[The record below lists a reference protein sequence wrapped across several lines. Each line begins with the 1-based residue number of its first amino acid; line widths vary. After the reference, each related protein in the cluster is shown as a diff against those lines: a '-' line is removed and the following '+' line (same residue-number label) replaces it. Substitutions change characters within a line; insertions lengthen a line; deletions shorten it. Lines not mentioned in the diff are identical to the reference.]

1 MSNDE
6 LLPGSETP
14 PIAEEAVPSAQEPSE
29 AVAPPVAPTR
39 RRRSKPT
46 GTDAAT
52 VSDPSVTEAPTRA
65 TRSRRKPAPQGA
77 EDPLPT
83 PAAELPAATEGD
95 SAPEKPAPRRR
106 RAVAKAETPAVDVPV
121 PPAPEAEPPVEEKAR
136 TRSRRPPR
144 AAEETPAP
152 SAEPTAAASEAVSP
166 DAVEVV
172 QPEKPTRGARSRPR
186 RKQEPAADLLPEGTD
201 ASAQDIAGTAAPAPS
216 EEAVAADAPSADPAT
231 PERARRRRSSRS
243 RRRGAGEDETSAAEP
258 AAAEAIAAATP
269 SPEGEEPAAEP
280 EGAPTRSR
288 RRGGRTRRSRAE
300 ETDETASA
308 ALEID
313 TEPEPI
319 AVPEPVEL
327 PIDRTVGT
335 HLISRNGLPEIH
347 IDGVVK
353 APLLFFG
360 NLDGPKNRQRVLSEV
375 RRAAAAGIHL
385 HSVLVDLPCPL
396 SDSSHALQEIDER
409 LRAVLEADPE
419 GYVMP
424 RIVFVPARGW
434 KREYPTDIATY
445 ADGTTGDPSLT
456 SERFWQE
463 AERSLATLIAHLS
476 EYSWGRRLF
485 GYHLERGEWFQSA
498 DQGFDRSIV
507 NRDAFRDWLGSR
519 YKDSLVSLRAAWYD
533 GDVQFHTAEIPPLP
547 TRSNPQRAFFET
559 RRERRVID
567 FYEFTSEST
576 AQRLIALSKAVK
588 KAAGHQALVSVCYGY
603 TMEFGHGFSGHLALG
618 LLETA
623 STIDL
628 ICGPPSYRDR
638 EPAGAASF
646 PAPVDSPPLHG
657 KLWLT
662 EDDTKTFLAPVQ
674 QDPEDF
680 NPRLP
685 DRPSTE
691 QAMARMHGKTLAH
704 GVGLGFMDLWGEGW
718 LDDDLLWEQIG
729 KFASQYAAFQQ
740 RREYPRVPEVVV
752 LVDERSLLHIQRG
765 EPFFRRLTNG
775 LRETLQRAGI
785 SYGLYLQSDLTAENF
800 PTDAKLYLFLTP
812 YRLPAEQ
819 RDAIKAKLQNG
830 GKTLAW
836 LYAPGS
842 CEERPSIGGIL
853 EDGTNGAV
861 GMTLRPQEWNSE
873 IGSRLLD
880 PRHPLLDRLTG
891 KELGTRERLNPSYY
905 VADEGA
911 KILAE
916 YLGSG
921 LPSVAV
927 KENSGWKS
935 VFIGEPV
942 LPLELLRGICRYAGV
957 HLWTPQGEDVVAVGS
972 GWVTVHAVRDGQ
984 RTLRLPDAL
993 SLYDVT
999 DGRLIADETREY
1011 RFFLKNGATRTFCVG
1026 GPERFQALDLPG
1038 YTMPGNGRARIVLNS
1053 GPAPRSPEPV
1063 RSAEPVR
1070 TAEPARADRPDRP
1083 ERPEPRPARE
1093 PRPFNLPPPP
1103 PLPFSPSEEERR
1115 QAVETLRAIIAADP
1129 LEIEAVTL
1137 SAEVELA
1144 SLDLTNAPSV
1154 PPAGGGGIVPS
1165 LADTESDLTGNGRR
1179 RRRRG
1184 GRGRGRNRLPDGT
1197 EEPLEDDENVP
1208 DSASGAAPDEVFLAD
1223 FAPVSAPIEPKSETV
1238 AEKAEPV
1245 IALPE
1250 PFRFHDESE
1259 PD

>member
-14 PIAEEAVPSAQEPSE
+14 SVAEEAVRSAQEPSE

-39 RRRSKPT
+39 RRRAKPA

-52 VSDPSVTEAPTRA
+52 VSDPSVTEPPTRA
-65 TRSRRKPAPQGA
+65 ARSRRKPAPQGT
-77 EDPLPT
+77 EDPLPAPAT
-83 PAAELPAATEGD
+83 EQPAAVEGT
-95 SAPEKPAPRRR
+95 SAPEKPASRRR
-106 RAVAKAETPAVDVPV
+106 RVAAKVDTPAADVPA
-121 PPAPEAEPPVEEKAR
+121 PAVVEPEPPVEEKPR
-136 TRSRRPPR
+136 TRSRRRPR
-144 AAEETPAP
+144 AAEETPVPAAEAP
-152 SAEPTAAASEAVSP
+152 VPDTEATSTEAVVEPVSAE
-166 DAVEVV
+166 
-172 QPEKPTRGARSRPR
+172 KPARGARTRPR
-186 RKQEPAADLLPEGTD
+186 RKKETTVESLPAD
-201 ASAQDIAGTAAPAPS
+201 AIAGSTESA
-216 EEAVAADAPSADPAT
+216 EEAVALPEAPVTGEAPTTEIAP
-231 PERARRRRSSRS
+231 PERPRRRRSSRS
-243 RRRGAGEDETSAAEP
+243 RRRGAGGEEEVGSVEGETVEAASTPTETLVSEEPTSEAEP
-258 AAAEAIAAATP
+258 AA
-269 SPEGEEPAAEP
+269 
-280 EGAPTRSR
+280 TRTR
-288 RRGGRTRRSRAE
+288 RRGGRSRRSRTDEAE
-300 ETDETASA
+300 EVTAAVETPA
-308 ALEID
+308 
-313 TEPEPI
+313 EPEPLV
-319 AVPEPVEL
+319 VPEPIEI

-353 APLLFFG
+353 TPLLFFG
-360 NLDGPKNRQRVLSEV
+360 NMDGPKNRQRVLSEV

-385 HSVLVDLPCPL
+385 HSTLVDLPCPL
-396 SDSSHALQEIDER
+396 SEASHALQEIDER
-409 LRAVLEADPE
+409 LRAVLDADPD

-456 SERFWQE
+456 STRFWQE

-476 EYSWGRRLF
+476 EYSWGRRVF

-498 DQGFDRSIV
+498 DQGFDRSIA
-507 NRDAFRDWLGSR
+507 NRDAFRDWLRTR
-519 YKDSLVSLRAAWYD
+519 YKDNLVSLRAAWYD
-533 GDVQFHTAEIPPLP
+533 GDVQFHTAEIPPMP
-547 TRSNPQRAFFET
+547 TRTNPQRAFFET
-559 RRERRVID
+559 RRERRIID

-603 TMEFGHGFSGHLALG
+603 TLEFGHGFSGHLALG

-623 STIDL
+623 PTIDL

-638 EPAGAASF
+638 DIAGAASF

-662 EDDTKTFLAPVQ
+662 EDDTKTYLAPVL

-691 QAMARMHGKTLAH
+691 QAMARMQGKTLAH

-718 LDDDLLWEQIG
+718 LDDEPLWNQIG
-729 KFASQYAAFQQ
+729 QFANQYSTFQQ

-752 LVDERSLLHIQRG
+752 LIDERSLLHIQRG

-785 SYGLYLQSDLTAENF
+785 SYGLYLQSDLTVENF
-800 PTDAKLYLFLTP
+800 PTDARLYLFLTP
-812 YRLPAEQ
+812 YRLPVEQ
-819 RDAIKAKLQNG
+819 RDAIKEKLQNG

-853 EDGTNGAV
+853 EDGTNGTV

-873 IGSRLLD
+873 IGSRVLD
-880 PRHPLLDRLTG
+880 PRHPLMDRLPG

-911 KILAE
+911 KVLAE
-916 YLGSG
+916 YVGSG
-921 LPSVAV
+921 LPSIAV
-927 KENSGWKS
+927 KENPGWKS

-957 HLWTPQGEDVVAVGS
+957 HLWTPQGDDVVAVGS
-972 GWVTVHAVRDGQ
+972 GWVTIHAARDGQ

-993 SLYDVT
+993 GLYDMT
-999 DGRLIADETREY
+999 DSRLIADETREH
-1011 RFFLKNGATRTFCVG
+1011 RFFLKTGATRTFCVG
-1026 GPERFQALDLPG
+1026 SAERFQALDLPN
-1038 YTMPGNGRARIVLNS
+1038 YTMPGNGRARIVQNA
-1053 GPAPRSPEPV
+1053 GPAPRAV
-1063 RSAEPVR
+1063 
-1070 TAEPARADRPDRP
+1070 EPARAELVRAERP
-1083 ERPEPRPARE
+1083 ERTDSRPARE
-1093 PRPFNLPPPP
+1093 SRPFNLPPPP
-1103 PLPFSPSEEERR
+1103 PLPFTPSEEERR

-1144 SLDLTNAPSV
+1144 SLDLTS
-1154 PPAGGGGIVPS
+1154 PPIQPTSGGGPVPS
-1165 LADTESDLTGNGRR
+1165 LAELESEIAGNGRR

-1197 EEPLEDDENVP
+1197 EAPLDEETEMSEAPAGEVP
-1208 DSASGAAPDEVFLAD
+1208 SDVLLDD
-1223 FAPVSAPIEPKSETV
+1223 FAPITANIEPEIKPAEEKPETL
-1238 AEKAEPV
+1238 

>member
-14 PIAEEAVPSAQEPSE
+14 PVAEEAVRSAQEPSE
-29 AVAPPVAPTR
+29 AVAPPVAPAR
-39 RRRSKPT
+39 RRRAKPT

-52 VSDPSVTEAPTRA
+52 VSDPSVTEPPTRA
-65 TRSRRKPAPQGA
+65 TRSRRKPAPQGT
-77 EDPLPT
+77 EDLPPT
-83 PAAELPAATEGD
+83 PAVEPPAATEGD

-106 RAVAKAETPAVDVPV
+106 RVAAKAEPVVVETPVTPV
-121 PPAPEAEPPVEEKAR
+121 AQAEPPVEEKPK
-136 TRSRRPPR
+136 TRSRRRTP
-144 AAEETPAP
+144 AVEETPVAAPDTVAAAPETVAP
-152 SAEPTAAASEAVSP
+152 SPVEAEPVS
-166 DAVEVV
+166 A
-172 QPEKPTRGARSRPR
+172 EKPVRGARTRPR
-186 RKQEPAADLLPEGTD
+186 RKKDAVGETPTPEVD
-201 ASAQDIAGTAAPAPS
+201 APAVETPS
-216 EEAVAADAPSADPAT
+216 ETVEVSPVEASVTGETPVAE
-231 PERARRRRSSRS
+231 PETAERPRRRRSSRS
-243 RRRGAGEDETSAAEP
+243 RRRGATGEEEVETVEAETTDVVGALPETPVSDESAAETE
-258 AAAEAIAAATP
+258 AA
-269 SPEGEEPAAEP
+269 
-280 EGAPTRSR
+280 TRSR
-288 RRGGRTRRSRAE
+288 RRGGRGRRNRA
-300 ETDETASA
+300 DETAEVTA
-308 ALEID
+308 ATEVVV
-313 TEPEPI
+313 EPEPI
-319 AVPEPVEL
+319 IIPEPVEP
-327 PIDRTVGT
+327 PIDRTIGT

-347 IDGVVK
+347 IDGIVK
-353 APLLFFG
+353 PPLLFFG
-360 NLDGPKNRQRVLSEV
+360 NMDGPQNRQRVLSEV
-375 RRAAAAGIHL
+375 HRAASVGIHL

-396 SDSSHALQEIDER
+396 SEASHALQEIDER

-476 EYSWGRRLF
+476 EYAWGRRIF

-498 DQGFDRSIV
+498 DQGFDRSIA
-507 NRDAFRDWLGSR
+507 NRDAFRDWLRSR
-519 YKDSLVSLRAAWYD
+519 YKDNLVSLRAAWYD

-559 RRERRVID
+559 RRERRIID

-576 AQRLIALSKAVK
+576 AQRLIALSKAAK
-588 KAAGHQALVSVCYGY
+588 KAAGHSALVSVCYGY
-603 TMEFGHGFSGHLALG
+603 TLEFGHGFSGHLALG

-623 STIDL
+623 PTIDL

-638 EPAGAASF
+638 DTTGAASF
-646 PAPVDSPPLHG
+646 PAPVDSPPLYG

-662 EDDTKTFLAPVQ
+662 EDDTKTYLAPVQ

-680 NPRLP
+680 NPRLA
-685 DRPSTE
+685 DRFATE
-691 QAMARMHGKTLAH
+691 QAMARMQGKTLSH

-718 LDDDLLWEQIG
+718 LDDDTLWAQIG
-729 KFASQYAAFQQ
+729 KFANQYSTFQQ

-765 EPFFRRLTNG
+765 ESFFRRLTNG

-785 SYGLYLQSDLTAENF
+785 SYGLYLQSDLISENF

-812 YRLPAEQ
+812 YRLPMEQ
-819 RDAIKAKLQNG
+819 RDAIKEKLQNG

-853 EDGTNGAV
+853 EDGTNGTV

-880 PRHPLLDRLTG
+880 PRHPLMERLTS

-911 KILAE
+911 KVLAE
-916 YLGSG
+916 YIGSG

-927 KENSGWKS
+927 KENANWKS

-942 LPLELLRGICRYAGV
+942 LPLDLLRGICRYAGV
-957 HLWTPQGEDVVAVGS
+957 HLWTPQGDDVVTVGG
-972 GWVTVHAVRDGQ
+972 GWVTIHAVRDGQ
-984 RTLRLPDAL
+984 RTLRLPDAF

-999 DGRLIADETREY
+999 EDRLIADETREY
-1011 RFFLKNGATRTFCVG
+1011 RFFMKNGATHTFCVG
-1026 GPERFQALDLPG
+1026 GSERFQALDLPN
-1038 YTMPGNGRARIVLNS
+1038 YTMPGNGRPRIVLNAGS
-1053 GPAPRSPEPV
+1053 PPPARAVEPV
-1063 RSAEPVR
+1063 RADP
-1070 TAEPARADRPDRP
+1070 PKRA

-1103 PLPFSPSEEERR
+1103 PLPYSPSDEERR

-1137 SAEVELA
+1137 SAEVEMA
-1144 SLDLTNAPSV
+1144 SLDLTSPPTLPPST
-1154 PPAGGGGIVPS
+1154 GIVTP
-1165 LADTESDLTGNGRR
+1165 LADLDADLAGNGRR

-1197 EEPLEDDENVP
+1197 EAPLEEESDESP
-1208 DSASGAAPDEVFLAD
+1208 SPQEAAQENVFLAD
-1223 FAPVSAPIEPKSETV
+1223 FAPISPVIESVEEP
-1238 AEKAEPV
+1238 AEPV
-1245 IALPE
+1245 ISLPE

>member
-14 PIAEEAVPSAQEPSE
+14 PIAEEAVRSAQEPSE

-52 VSDPSVTEAPTRA
+52 VPDPSATDTPTRA
-65 TRSRRKPAPQGA
+65 ARSRRKPAPQGTVDA
-77 EDPLPT
+77 TPP
-83 PAAELPAATEGD
+83 PAAKPPTVPEGD
-95 SAPEKPAPRRR
+95 STPEKAAPRRR
-106 RAVAKAETPAVDVPV
+106 RVASKADAPPADVPEI
-121 PPAPEAEPPVEEKAR
+121 PESLPEPPVEVKPR
-136 TRSRRPPR
+136 TRSRRTTR
-144 AAEETPAP
+144 TQEETP
-152 SAEPTAAASEAVSP
+152 EPVVEAAAEAAPVPEEAVVEPIKP
-166 DAVEVV
+166 D
-172 QPEKPTRGARSRPR
+172 KPVRGARSRAR
-186 RKQEPAADLLPEGTD
+186 RKPETTVETAPADTAMP
-201 ASAQDIAGTAAPAPS
+201 SAIETAAETLAAESVPS
-216 EEAVAADAPSADPAT
+216 EDAATDPLVAEKP
-231 PERARRRRSSRS
+231 RRRRSSRS
-243 RRRGAGEDETSAAEP
+243 RRRGTAGDDEIGVESEPVESAEATTAPPVVEASIAEP
-258 AAAEAIAAATP
+258 DAT
-269 SPEGEEPAAEP
+269 AV
-280 EGAPTRSR
+280 RSR
-288 RRGGRTRRSRAE
+288 RRGGRGRRSRADESE
-300 ETDETASA
+300 EGE
-308 ALEID
+308 ALVA
-313 TEPEPI
+313 EPEPVV
-319 AVPEPVEL
+319 VPEPVII

-335 HLISRNGLPEIH
+335 HLVSRNGLPEIH

-353 APLLFFG
+353 TPLLFFG
-360 NLDGPKNRQRVLSEV
+360 NMDGPKNRERVLSEV

-385 HSVLVDLPCPL
+385 HSTLVDLPCPL
-396 SDSSHALQEIDER
+396 SESGHALQEIDER

-424 RIVFVPARGW
+424 RIVFLPARGW

-445 ADGTTGDPSLT
+445 ADGATGDPSLT

-463 AERSLATLIAHLS
+463 AERALATVIAHLN
-476 EYSWGRRLF
+476 EYSWGRRVF

-498 DQGFDRSIV
+498 DQGFDRSIA
-507 NRDAFRDWLGSR
+507 NRDAFRDWLRTR
-519 YKDSLVSLRAAWYD
+519 YRDNLVSLRAAWYD
-533 GDVQFHTAEIPPLP
+533 GEVQFHTAEIPPLP

-576 AQRLIALSKAVK
+576 AQRLIALSKAAK
-588 KAAGHQALVSVCYGY
+588 QAAGHQALVSVCYGY
-603 TMEFGHGFSGHLALG
+603 TLEFGHGFSGHLALG
-618 LLETA
+618 LLERA
-623 STIDL
+623 PTIDL

-638 EPAGAASF
+638 DPAGAASL

-662 EDDTKTFLAPVQ
+662 EDDTKTYLAPVQ

-680 NPRLP
+680 NPRLT
-685 DRPSTE
+685 DRFSTE

-704 GVGLGFMDLWGEGW
+704 GTGLGVMDLWGEGW
-718 LDDDLLWEQIG
+718 LDDSAVWEQIG
-729 KFASQYAAFQQ
+729 KFAQQYATFQN
-740 RREYPRVPEVVV
+740 RREYPRVPEVVA
-752 LVDERSLLHIQRG
+752 LIDERSLLHLQRG

-812 YRLPAEQ
+812 YRLPVEQ
-819 RDAIKAKLQNG
+819 RDAIKEKLQNG

-842 CEERPSIGGIL
+842 CEERPSIGGVL

-873 IGSRLLD
+873 IGSRVLD
-880 PRHPLLDRLTG
+880 PRHPLMERLAAR
-891 KELGTRERLNPSYY
+891 EIGTRERLNPSYY
-905 VADEGA
+905 VADDDA
-911 KILAE
+911 KVLAE
-916 YLGSG
+916 YIGSG
-921 LPSVAV
+921 LPSIAV
-927 KENSGWKS
+927 KENVGWKS

-942 LPLELLRGICRYAGV
+942 LPLELLRGLCRYAGV
-957 HLWTPQGEDVVAVGS
+957 HLWTPQDTDVVSVGS
-972 GWVTVHAVRDGQ
+972 GWVTVHAARDGQ
-984 RTLRLPDAL
+984 RTLRLPDTL

-999 DGRLIADETREY
+999 EGRLIADETKEY
-1011 RFFLKNGATRTFCVG
+1011 RFFLKSGATQTFCVG
-1026 GPERFQALDLPG
+1026 NAERFQALDLPN
-1038 YTMPGNGRARIVLNS
+1038 YTMPGNGRTRVVLNA
-1053 GPAPRSPEPV
+1053 APTPRV
-1063 RSAEPVR
+1063 
-1070 TAEPARADRPDRP
+1070 AEPARNERP

-1103 PLPFSPSEEERR
+1103 PLPFSPSDEERR

-1144 SLDLTNAPSV
+1144 SRDLTGPKL
-1154 PPAGGGGIVPS
+1154 PPTSGGNVPS
-1165 LADTESDLTGNGRR
+1165 LADLDNDLTGNGRR

-1197 EEPLEDDENVP
+1197 EAPLDEEGDTPDRFVEAVP
-1208 DSASGAAPDEVFLAD
+1208 AEILAED
-1223 FAPVSAPIEPKSETV
+1223 FAPTVRPVETDQV
-1238 AEKAEPV
+1238 TKEKEDTA